1 MNAQVL
7 TLDSA
12 IPGLDIIEPKS
23 GGIGAEIR
31 GLDVNALTPQ
41 SPELAM
47 IRNLIYKNKLV
58 VLRDQALDEDKYVA
72 FTRKLGRPQVYFQ
85 PQYHHPKHPE
95 IFVSSNVPDEKGQK
109 IGVSGTGKY
118 WHTDCAFEKKPLSFT
133 SVYPLIFPKMSRETS
148 YIDMVEVLK
157 KLPVAL
163 RRCVEGGAFIHEGQ
177 MRYKVQAS
185 DIDKSLR
192 ELLDRINQ
200 EVPPVEHPAIIEH
213 PVTGE
218 KSLYVSSG
226 FTTKLVGLS
235 YEENQRFMQ
244 ELFAFIEQPEHV
256 HTHYWEEGDLIIW
269 DNRTVIHKASGV
281 RPGETSKMYRVGI
294 YDDLPFYVGLEK

>member
-1 MNAQVL
+1 MTTE
-7 TLDSA
+7 TLSIEITEA
-12 IPGLDIIEPKS
+12 KPGK
-23 GGIGAEIR
+23 IGAEIR
-31 GLDVNALTPQ
+31 GLDVNALTHD

-47 IRNLIYKNKLV
+47 IRNLIYRNKLV
-58 VLRDQALDEDKYVA
+58 VLRDQELDEERYVA

-95 IFVSSNVPDEKGQK
+95 IFVSSNVPDENGNK

-133 SVYPLIFPKMSRETS
+133 SVYPLVFPKLSRETS
-148 YIDMVEVLK
+148 YIDMVEIYKHLPADLK
-157 KLPVAL
+157 SY
-163 RRCVEGGAFIHEGQ
+163 VEGATFIHEGQ
-177 MRYKVQAS
+177 MRYKVQAE

-192 ELLDRINQ
+192 ELLDRINEQ
-200 EVPPVEHPAIIEH
+200 VPPVAHPAVIEH

-226 FTTKLVGLS
+226 FTTKLVGLN
-235 YEENQRFMQ
+235 YEDNQRVMQ
-244 ELFAFIEQPEHV
+244 ALFDFIEQKEHV

-269 DNRTVIHKASGV
+269 DNRSVIHKASGV
-281 RPGETSKMYRVGI
+281 KPGETSKMYRVGI
-294 YDDLPFYVGLEK
+294 YDDLPFYVGIEN